1 MTLTLLNSGW
11 GGIRHFTG
19 TTGETHIRRESDA
32 KSDAIA
38 GEPQSGYRHDRNP

>member
-1 MTLTLLNSGW
+1 MKPTLSKGGW

-19 TTGETHIRRESDA
+19 TAGETHIRRESDA
-32 KSDAIA
+32 KSDAIT